1 MSPLLIRKAVPDDH
15 ADLARLRV
23 IMLEQVIGG
32 PVPREDIELI
42 EHFFENWD
50 YEDPVCLV
58 VEEQG
63 EVLGC
68 IAVSFYRLFPGT
80 RNPSGLLA
88 VIHNFAVYEEKRGK
102 GFGRALFMHILRECR
117 ERGVGRI
124 SLNATAMG
132 RPIYESLGFSQEVIA
147 CPEMRLYYK
156 DLVELEL

>member
-1 MSPLLIRKAVPDDH
+1 MLPLQIRKANPDDH

-32 PVPREDIELI
+32 PVPKEDIEFI

-50 YEDPVCLV
+50 YKDPLCLV
-58 VEEQG
+58 AEEQG

-88 VIHNFAVYEEKRGK
+88 VIHNLAVYEEKRGLGIGK
-102 GFGRALFMHILRECR
+102 ALFTYVLRECR

-132 RPIYESLGFSQEVIA
+132 QPIYESLGFSQEVIA

-156 DLVELEL
+156 DLMELEL